1 MIRPNPILN
10 VYVAEKAAAN
20 LVVTTHRHPH
30 PRPQRIT
37 ERQISNHLF
46 NSLLGDFELVSTDT
60 AVVRGAE
67 PLDGGRR

>member
-37 ERQISNHLF
+37 ERQISNHFF
-46 NSLLGDFELVSTDT
+46 NSLLVSVKIEKSIQ
-60 AVVRGAE
+60 AVGN
-67 PLDGGRR
+67 PGK